1 MLPLSLGIP
10 QRQAVAK
17 AIQGR
22 YSPIISVQTRSA
34 DMSIQDVPKIYL
46 ITPNVLDLNCFPRKL
61 SEILDAIDVSCLRL
75 SLSSSNEDEIARA
88 ADAVRE
94 ITHTRDVAVVIEQ
107 HTLLVA
113 RLGLD
118 GVHLTNGTHNIRQLR
133 KNLGKDVILGAF
145 CNASRHAGLNAGEA
159 GADYV
164 SFGPV
169 SASALGDGKQVDPEL
184 LAWWSEMIEIPVVAE
199 GGITEEKIQSLSD
212 KVDFFGI
219 GSEIWE
225 AEDPVLKIKTFSK
238 AIKG

>member
-94 ITHTRDVAVVIEQ
+94 I
-107 HTLLVA
+107 L
-113 RLGLD
+113 
-118 GVHLTNGTHNIRQLR
+118 IR
-133 KNLGKDVILGAF
+133 A
-145 CNASRHAGLNAGEA
+145 
-159 GADYV
+159 
-164 SFGPV
+164 
-169 SASALGDGKQVDPEL
+169 
-184 LAWWSEMIEIPVVAE
+184 M
-199 GGITEEKIQSLSD
+199 
-212 KVDFFGI
+212 
-219 GSEIWE
+219 
-225 AEDPVLKIKTFSK
+225 
-238 AIKG
+238 